1 VIPNLDPNHL
11 VIFYLVAKEKS
22 LSAAADKLHLT
33 QPAITYHLKS
43 LQEYSRVKLLEF
55 KQRQVT
61 LTPHGR
67 ELYKYAEEVYRQ
79 LVNAD
84 ALLKAVKESY
94 LRAGT
99 ASMFNFAVGPVIKK
113 MFEEYPEVKLTLRS
127 GDAVQMVRDVLES
140 HLDLA
145 IVPQSDYEEEKLKHV
160 TVSPPQKIVC
170 FASYN
175 QIMPKEPLSWAELA
189 ECPLV
194 SGPED
199 SIIRQMIEDK
209 LKSRGLGKQQFV
221 AEVNSTEWCKTLVE
235 NGKGISFTTA
245 GDIKGQIDKKK
256 LKIVRTEEDLFLTAE
271 AVMRSDAFMNPNVKE
286 FILQIK
292 LAFGYTE
299 GADSEQP
306 GTAELKPGQPK
317 NAAP

>member
-1 VIPNLDPNHL
+1 MIPGLDPNHL

-61 LTPHGR
+61 LTPHGQ
-67 ELYKYAEEVYRQ
+67 ELYKYAEEIYRH
-79 LVNAD
+79 LVDAD
-84 ALLKAVKESY
+84 ALLKAVKESN

-113 MFEEYPEVKLTLRS
+113 MFEEHPEVKLTVHS
-127 GDAVQMVRDVLES
+127 GDAVRMVRDVLDS
-140 HLDLA
+140 NLDLA
-145 IVPQSDYEEEKLKHV
+145 IVPRVDYDGEKLKRV

-175 QIMPKEPLSWAELA
+175 QIMPGEPLSWAELA
-189 ECPLV
+189 SCPLV

-209 LKSRGLGKQQFV
+209 LKSHGLENRQFV
-221 AEVNSTEWCKTLVE
+221 AEVSSTEWCKTLVE

-245 GDIKGQIDKKK
+245 GDIEEQIKKKK
-256 LKIVRTEEDLFLTAE
+256 LRIVRTEEDLYVTAE
-271 AVMRSDAFMNPNVKE
+271 AVMRSDAFMNPNIKE
-286 FILQIK
+286 FISQIK
-292 LAFGYTE
+292 QAFGYTD
-299 GADSEQP
+299 GDTPDKS
-306 GTAELKPGQPK
+306 
-317 NAAP
+317 